1 MQDLYRTAFTRVFA
15 DPEYKEKRGTVIGEY
30 DEVVGDAAE
39 KAYAAGTVMNDA
51 TRDWIKEWLLRRF
64 NHRLG

>member
-1 MQDLYRTAFTRVFA
+1 
-15 DPEYKEKRGTVIGEY
+15 VIGEY